1 MLLLLH
7 HICCLTTRRFEP
19 CRLRFCPANNFGLTR
34 THSTLRPGIVLA
46 PLAYTLP
53 PPSPEWVGEW
63 CASAYL
69 NSLVRWRSV
78 CVERDA
84 SLCVIATPRP
94 SSCVVVTSPYLI
106 SLHVAHSGQ
115 QSIQSF
121 GYVLTPL
128 HSLSSFPHSAM
139 TIAIDRFI
147 PLSLLFRDRPDQST
161 TTFSCRRA
169 DARNDSQQKEVAH
182 IAATS
187 QDQVPD
193 FFNYVITLVRQQASL
208 SSSLSVT

>member
-19 CRLRFCPANNFGLTR
+19 CRLRFCPAPQFWPFW
-34 THSTLRPGIVLA
+34 HSFHTAFRHSARAVSIHPFAISA
-46 PLAYTLP
+46 CSTLP

-63 CASAYL
+63 CASAYS

-78 CVERDA
+78 RVERDA
-84 SLCVIATPRP
+84 TLCVIATPRP
-94 SSCVVVTSPYLI
+94 SPCVVVTSPYLI

-128 HSLSSFPHSAM
+128 HSLSSFPRSAM
-139 TIAIDRFI
+139 TIAIASRIASSDCRCFSGI
-147 PLSLLFRDRPDQST
+147 VLTSLRRHPPAEGLMREMTRNQRRLHTLPPLPP
-161 TTFSCRRA
+161 A
-169 DARNDSQQKEVAH
+169 ARSQ
-182 IAATS
+182 
-187 QDQVPD
+187 
-193 FFNYVITLVRQQASL
+193 
-208 SSSLSVT
+208 